1 VQSFAFEP
9 GCRLLIRED
18 LLAPFRRYRLLSEVS
33 IDGVA
38 HSQLLPMQGAARIGE
53 ATGAVI
59 AHRVTAELVAGLS
72 TGLVEFDDE
81 RDEDTPE
88 ELERRRKHRDRLL
101 SDKPDRHQLYIRFWR
116 AILRD
121 VDRRLPPGLKT
132 ARVVVDGVRTKRLVL
147 QDVLDQLGEKYGLMY
162 FGKARSVS
170 VSQYYRV
177 RAKRLT
183 GGDDRDMEPNTSA
196 RGNRNQLLPEV
207 KRVLRDTIAEK
218 LEAAR
223 HAPRKGDK
231 PATSVKDIAA
241 TVYDRLEELKAQRPE
256 LADKIKL
263 PSKTTFYDTV
273 GQAPA
278 RLRVL
283 AVRKSVATARD
294 FRRPWGHEEP
304 DFALSQV
311 QYDETLLPLYC
322 YCDVL
327 KIPLGRPW
335 LAWLVDVY
343 SNAIIG
349 FYLGF
354 EPPGDAVFASVFRHA
369 AMPKSYV
376 SGAYPDIAQPYPMS
390 GIPRFVTF
398 DNSLS
403 AHGNSIERLLGDLDV
418 PWDFTLA
425 RMPWLKGAV
434 ENSFHLLNLGL
445 LSELPGFVLPQDVD
459 RSDYDPKENGLIGFL
474 HLLWIVHRY
483 LLEVYHPNPPT
494 IGGPSPNVRWQEGTR
509 IVKPRYPRTGQDL
522 DFLFGIVR
530 EGVTLD
536 HRGVLYE
543 GIRYYSEGVD
553 GIRYW
558 NGANVKVSLK
568 VNPVNLSR
576 IQARYGDGAWVTCH
590 ALNKTEAQ
598 VSLHVHKLRQRHSER
613 LFGKADWESRIKA
626 EVHLRGLMRGAVLE
640 DHGTR
645 VSGLLARALGIGT
658 HVVFGQLGLGRQ
670 LPYLQDFSSAQS
682 DVPLRQLTPP
692 DRTLSGVRAPPSPP
706 ALPPGPASPTPTPP
720 TGTKPVTATPTVA
733 RFGTGSLPRRVR

>member
-1 VQSFAFEP
+1 
-9 GCRLLIRED
+9 
-18 LLAPFRRYRLLSEVS
+18 
-33 IDGVA
+33 
-38 HSQLLPMQGAARIGE
+38 
-53 ATGAVI
+53 
-59 AHRVTAELVAGLS
+59 
-72 TGLVEFDDE
+72 
-81 RDEDTPE
+81 
-88 ELERRRKHRDRLL
+88 
-101 SDKPDRHQLYIRFWR
+101 
-116 AILRD
+116 
-121 VDRRLPPGLKT
+121 
-132 ARVVVDGVRTKRLVL
+132 
-147 QDVLDQLGEKYGLMY
+147 
-162 FGKARSVS
+162 
-170 VSQYYRV
+170 
-177 RAKRLT
+177 
-183 GGDDRDMEPNTSA
+183 
-196 RGNRNQLLPEV
+196 
-207 KRVLRDTIAEK
+207 
-218 LEAAR
+218 
-223 HAPRKGDK
+223 
-231 PATSVKDIAA
+231 
-241 TVYDRLEELKAQRPE
+241 VYDRLEELKAQRPE

-670 LPYLQDFSSAQS
+670 LPYLQDFSSAQP
-682 DVPLRQLTPP
+682 DAAMRQLTPPP
-692 DRTLSGVRAPPSPP
+692 DRTLSGFRAPPSPP